1 MIVDR
6 IEVYLDGSK
15 TPIAVLREPPYSL
28 KLDTRTLP
36 DGEHVLRV
44 QTHYRGGGIEIKEIP
59 FTVNNYPD
67 VLVLG
72 LDEKSEVSGT
82 VELRLAVGEPELPI
96 EPVRFSG
103 WIYAVALVVV
113 LGSIWGYFALSPATG
128 KIITEVAP
136 PPAQESKR
144 EATAAAKGVDEALMK
159 KGEGI
164 FQQNCAACHQAN
176 GQGLPGAFPPLAGN
190 SHLKDAN
197 HILNVLKNGLQGPLT
212 VNGQTYNGQMPGF
225 SQLSPEEMKA
235 VATYIRNSF
244 GNSFGPVE

>member
-6 IEVYLDGSK
+6 IEVYLDGNQ
-15 TPIAVLREPPYSL
+15 TPVAVLREPPYSL

-36 DGEHVLRV
+36 DGKHVLRV

-72 LDEKSEVSGT
+72 LDEGSEVSGT

-103 WIYAVALVVV
+103 WIYAAALVVV
-113 LGSIWGYFALSPATG
+113 LGSIWAYFALSPATE
-128 KIITEVAP
+128 KIINEVAP
-136 PPAQESKR
+136 PPAQESAR
-144 EATAAAKGVDEALMK
+144 EATTAAQGVDEALMK

-164 FQQNCAACHQAN
+164 YQQNCAACHQAN

-190 SHLKDAN
+190 PNLGDAN
-197 HILNVLKNGLQGPLT
+197 YILNVLKNGL
-212 VNGQTYNGQMPGF
+212 GQMPSF

>member
-1 MIVDR
+1 MIIER
-6 IEVYLDGSK
+6 IEVYLDGGQ
-15 TPIAVLREPPYSL
+15 TPIAVLREPPYGL

-44 QTHYRGGGIEIKEIP
+44 QTHYQGGGVKIKEIP

-72 LDEKSEVSGT
+72 LDEGSEASGT

-128 KIITEVAP
+128 KIISEVAP
-136 PPAQESKR
+136 PPAQESAR

-164 FQQNCAACHQAN
+164 YQQNCTACHQAN
-176 GQGLPGAFPPLAGN
+176 GQGLPGAFPPLAANPNLG
-190 SHLKDAN
+190 DAN
-197 HILNVLKNGLQGPLT
+197 HILNVLKNGL
-212 VNGQTYNGQMPGF
+212 GQMPSF

-235 VATYIRNSF
+235 AATYIRNSF